1 MKLINIGYENM
12 IISNRVISIVSP
24 DTAPIKRLIQNSKED
39 GMLVD
44 ATHGKKTKSVIIMDS
59 EHIILSSLTIETIN
73 NRFYSNNYDINKED
87 IYE

>member
-24 DTAPIKRLIQNSKED
+24 GTAPIKRLIQTSKED

-59 EHIILSSLTIETIN
+59 EHIILSSLSMEIIN
-73 NRFYSNNYDINKED
+73 NRFSSNNYDLNKEN

>member
-12 IISNRVISIVSP
+12 IISKRVISIVSP

>member
-24 DTAPIKRLIQNSKED
+24 ATAPIKRLIQNSKED

-44 ATHGKKTKSVIIMDS
+44 ATHGKKTKSVIIMDTK
-59 EHIILSSLTIETIN
+59 HIILSSLSMEIIN
-73 NRFYSNNYDINKED
+73 NRFSSNNYDLNKEN